1 LGEILG
7 HIADDARG
15 GGHYPYP
22 AAAGRWNEVEFLDSV
37 REDEIAAI
45 AQLRGALVA
54 GLTPDDLL
62 PILADAALATTPA
75 SATR

>member
-15 GGHYPYP
+15 GGHYP
-22 AAAGRWNEVEFLDSV
+22 GRWNEVEFLDSV
-37 REDEIAAI
+37 EREDEIAAI